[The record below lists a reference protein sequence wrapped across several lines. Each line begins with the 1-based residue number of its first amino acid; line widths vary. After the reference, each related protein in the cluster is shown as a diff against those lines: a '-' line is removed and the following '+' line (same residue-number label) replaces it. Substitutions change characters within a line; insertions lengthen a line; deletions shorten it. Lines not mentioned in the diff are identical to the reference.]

1 MHNIIIEYQKIANLI
16 DDYASNQPSKFRT
29 RNWVEINDESRGAYN
44 VNSQIKFKTTM
55 LKSSLRDY
63 SDAYILVK
71 GTISVNNTVAQGAAA
86 NNINKKVI
94 FKNCAPFTNCISEVN
109 NTQIDNAKDIDIVM
123 PMYNLIEYSDNYAKT
138 TGILWQ
144 YCKDIPAR
152 DNNNNV
158 IAFDAN
164 NLTDSFNFKVKIT
177 GQTGDDGTKYVEIMV
192 PLKYLSN
199 FWRTLEMPLINCEVN
214 LILTWSTTC
223 VIISVIVANQAATFE
238 ITDTKLYLLVVTL
251 STQENTKF
259 FQLLKSGFKRVINWN
274 KYLSKPEL
282 LPQNQNLNHLV
293 EPSFQ
298 GVNRLFVLA
307 FENDNDRTSDDEYYL
322 PTVEI
327 KDYNIVINGENFF
340 DQPIKNNKV
349 TYDNIRKIAT
359 GQGNDYT
366 TGCFLDYP
374 YFANTYKMIAVDLS
388 KQQALDADP
397 RAIQQI
403 NFTANLDRAGNT
415 RVYFIIEEAKET
427 ILDFSQGTV
436 KVL

>member
-1 MHNIIIEYQKIANLI
+1 MEYQKIANLI
-16 DDYASNQPSKFRT
+16 DGNTLNQPSKFRT

-55 LKSSLRDY
+55 LISSLWDY

-71 GTISVNNTVAQGAAA
+71 GTISVNNTAAQSAAA
-86 NNINKKVI
+86 NNTNKKI
-94 FKNCAPFTNCISEVN
+94 ISKNCAPFTNCISEIN
-109 NTQIDNAKDIDIVM
+109 NTQIDNVKDIDIVM
-123 PMYNLIEYSDNYAKT
+123 PMYSLIEYSDNYAKT
-138 TGILWQ
+138 TGSLWQ

-152 DNNNNV
+152 NANDNIIVFDVNNV
-158 IAFDAN
+158 
-164 NLTDSFNFKVKIT
+164 TDSFNFKVKFT
-177 GQTGDDGTKYVEIMV
+177 GQTGNDGTKDVEIMV

-199 FWRTLEMPLINCEVN
+199 FWRTLEMPLTNCEVN
-214 LILTWSTTC
+214 LILTWSSTC
-223 VIISVIVANQAATFE
+223 VLIATGIQNQAATFA
-238 ITDTKLYLLVVTL
+238 ITDTKLYVPVVTL

-259 FQLLKSGFKRVINWN
+259 FQQLKSGFKRVINWN

-282 LPQNQNLNHLV
+282 LAQNPNLNHLV

-298 GVNRLFVLA
+298 GVKRLFVLA
-307 FENDNDRTSDDEYYL
+307 FENDDDRTSDDEYYL

-327 KDYNIVINGENFF
+327 KDYNIMINGENFF

-359 GQGNDYT
+359 GQGDDYT
-366 TGCFLDYP
+366 IGCLLDYP

-388 KQQALDADP
+388 KQQALDAGL

-415 RVYFIIEEAKET
+415 RVYFILEEAKET

-436 KVL
+436 KVLKTK